1 MITPTTCT
9 PDITAIAAHYDDL
22 DDLYRDIWGVDVHH
36 GYWITGK
43 ESVTEAVANLTR
55 VVAQKAAIR
64 SGDRVCDIGCGYGG
78 TARTLHG
85 DYGAD
90 VTGLTISLKQYNHA
104 RAAANGSDQLT
115 FVLVDALRNNLPAA
129 SFDAVI
135 AIESTEHIALKLGL
149 ISEARR
155 LVRCGGHFVIAAW
168 LASADPAVWEKK
180 WLLEPICAE
189 GLLPSLAS
197 AEEYL
202 AMFAQCDFHDLE
214 FTDLT
219 DKVKKTWT
227 ICALRLI
234 RRWLADPA
242 LRRRLGDP
250 QFTNRVFAKTIFR
263 IRVAY
268 ETGAMRYGIF
278 SAVK

>member
-1 MITPTTCT
+1 MITSGACIR
-9 PDITAIAAHYDDL
+9 DIAAIAGHYDDL
-22 DDLYRDIWGVDVHH
+22 DDPYREIWGTDIHH

-43 ESVTEAVANLTR
+43 ETVTEAVANLTR
-55 VVAQKAAIR
+55 LVAEKAAIQF
-64 SGDRVCDIGCGYGG
+64 GDRVCDIGCGYDS
-78 TARTLHG
+78 TARTFHR

-90 VTGLTISLKQYNHA
+90 VTGLTISPKQYNHA
-104 RAAANGSDQLT
+104 RAAANGNDRLT
-115 FVLVDALRNNLPAA
+115 FVLVDALQNNLPAK

-155 LVRCGGHFVIAAW
+155 LVRCGGRFVIAAW
-168 LASADPAVWEKK
+168 LASADPAVWQKNY
-180 WLLEPICAE
+180 LLEPICAE

-202 AMFAQCDFHDLE
+202 AMLAQCDFRDVE

-263 IRVAY
+263 IRLAY

>member
-1 MITPTTCT
+1 MITPATSI
-9 PDITAIAAHYDDL
+9 PDIAAIAGHYDDL
-22 DDLYRDIWGVDVHH
+22 DDLYREIWGIDLHH

-43 ESVTEAVANLTR
+43 ESAPEAVANLTR
-55 VVAQKAAIR
+55 LIAEKAAMR
-64 SGDRVCDIGCGYGG
+64 PGDRVCDIGCGYGG
-78 TARTLHG
+78 AARTFHR

-104 RAAANGSDQLT
+104 RAAANSNGRLT
-115 FVLVDALRNNLPAA
+115 FVLVDALQNNLPAE

-149 ISEARR
+149 IGEARR
-155 LVRCGGHFVIAAW
+155 LVRCGGRFVIAAW
-168 LASADPAVWEKK
+168 LASADPAAWQKK
-180 WLLEPICAE
+180 YLLEPICAE

-202 AMFAQCDFHDLE
+202 TMLAQRDFRDLE

-219 DKVKKTWT
+219 DNVKRTWT

-234 RRWLADPA
+234 RRWLGDPA
-242 LRRRLGDP
+242 LRRKLTDP

-263 IRVAY
+263 IRLAY